1 MKLQTLLIA
10 IAVAAGG
17 SAFAASDTAKTDGTT
32 QAATTTTTTTT
43 TQQKVTKA
51 KKTKRKPVR
60 HARAPANKMGAA
72 ASPQTDLNSPDRQ
85 SRIDEAYSKWRSTN
99 S

>member
-17 SAFAASDTAKTDGTT
+17 SAFAASDTAKTDTA

-43 TQQKVTKA
+43 TQQKATKA
-51 KKTKRKPVR
+51 KKTKRKPAR
-60 HARAPANKMGAA
+60 HARAPASKMGAA
-72 ASPQTDLNSPDRQ
+72 ASPETDLNSPDRQ
-85 SRIDEAYSKWRSTN
+85 GRIDEAYSKWRSTN